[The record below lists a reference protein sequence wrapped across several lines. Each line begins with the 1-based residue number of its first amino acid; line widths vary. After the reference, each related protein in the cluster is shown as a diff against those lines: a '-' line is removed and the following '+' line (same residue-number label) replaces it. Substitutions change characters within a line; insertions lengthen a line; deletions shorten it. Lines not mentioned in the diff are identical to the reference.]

1 MQDVLGSMAVDL
13 ARYAAPFSPAPAG
26 LTSHDQDA
34 WRIIVT
40 TKNLIQRRDEVEH
53 LACSCA
59 LSVAHPYQ
67 PQPPPTG
74 FPKGQR
80 QNLRSTMI

>member
-40 TKNLIQRRDEVEH
+40 
-53 LACSCA
+53 
-59 LSVAHPYQ
+59 
-67 PQPPPTG
+67 PPRT
-74 FPKGQR
+74 
-80 QNLRSTMI
+80 